1 MHKGFTLIELLI
13 VIAILAILATTVVL
27 VLNPAQILAETRDG
41 QRLNDMG
48 TLQSAISLYLAN
60 SSSPQMSYRGSCA
73 ASCFTHRT
81 DVTNAGCAGV
91 TGQPAR
97 HSATDG
103 GGATKNA
110 AASSS
115 VARTVS
121 GFGWLPIKFDDISGG
136 APFSLVPI
144 DPTNSSQYFY
154 SYACSQTNRTF
165 ELNAN
170 MESSRYQND
179 TPTPGSGNVE
189 INTKDGGDV
198 DNLYEVGNDP
208 SLDL

>member
-1 MHKGFTLIELLI
+1 MRKGFTLIELLI

-41 QRLNDMG
+41 QRLNDLG

-60 SSSPQMSYRGSCA
+60 SSNPQMSFRGSCA
-73 ASCFTHRT
+73 TACFTHRT
-81 DVTNAGCAGV
+81 DVTAAGCAG
-91 TGQPAR
+91 TGADDAGAR

-110 AASSS
+110 TASSS
-115 VARTVS
+115 VSRGVD
-121 GFGWLPIKFDDISGG
+121 GYGWLPVQFSAISGG
-136 APFSLVPI
+136 APFSLLPI
-144 DPTNSSQYFY
+144 DPTNSSTYFY

-170 MESSRYQND
+170 MESSRYKTD
-179 TPTPGSGNVE
+179 GGGDVE
-189 INTKDGGDV
+189 SNTKDGGDN
-198 DNLYEVGNDP
+198 DNAYEVGNDP
-208 SLDL
+208 GVNL